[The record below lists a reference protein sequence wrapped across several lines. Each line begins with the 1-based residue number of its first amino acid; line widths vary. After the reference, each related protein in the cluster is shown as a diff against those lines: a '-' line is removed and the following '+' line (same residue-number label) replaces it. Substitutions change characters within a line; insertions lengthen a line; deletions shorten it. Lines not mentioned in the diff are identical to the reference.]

1 MTLGELTIK
10 TELKKGNRVALLAVL
25 FGVASL
31 VYVVYQGEQAA
42 RRIARAE
49 ARTIDAERRAGQAE
63 RELEEHKGA
72 LARIAEAQSQAE
84 ARADLERRMRLAA
97 EAAAK
102 PLDNTVEVFNLQ
114 PVAPVDLRAMAA
126 ATLKDP
132 ASAQFRNVEL
142 KGGGTVLCGEI
153 NAKNS
158 FGGYVGYRPFVTTA
172 SATVIWNGGCPSS
185 GQIDSQIA
193 CVKESNAYIGAAVKN
208 GCKSQQEINAT
219 LLPPR

>member
-1 MTLGELTIK
+1 MKLGKWSRLTLLT
-10 TELKKGNRVALLAVL
+10 LL
-25 FGVASL
+25 FGLAPFAYVAHQS
-31 VYVVYQGEQAA
+31 EQAA
-42 RRIARAE
+42 RRIALAE
-49 ARTIDAERRAGQAE
+49 ARAVDAERRAVQAE
-63 RELEEHKGA
+63 RELEDHKGA
-72 LARIAEAQSQAE
+72 LARKAEAQAQAE
-84 ARADLERRMRLAA
+84 ARADLERRMRVAA

-102 PLDNTVEVFNLQ
+102 PLNNAIAVPSPIPET
-114 PVAPVDLRAMAA
+114 PVDLQALAA

-142 KGGGTVLCGEI
+142 KAGGTILCGEI

-158 FGGYVGYRPFVTTA
+158 FGGYVGFRPFVTTA

-193 CVKESNAYIGAAVKN
+193 CARESNAYIGAAIKY

-219 LLPPR
+219 LLLRR